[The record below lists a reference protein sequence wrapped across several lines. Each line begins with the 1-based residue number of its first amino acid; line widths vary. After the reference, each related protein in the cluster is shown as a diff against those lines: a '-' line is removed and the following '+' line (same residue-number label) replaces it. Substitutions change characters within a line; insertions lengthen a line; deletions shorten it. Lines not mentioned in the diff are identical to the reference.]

1 LLILL
6 LLLLLFAS
14 PGFASECESLATL
27 QVPHTTI
34 TKAEVVTGGTFA
46 PPTGKALADLPPFC
60 RVTATARPSTDSEIL
75 VEIWM
80 PLSHWNERLEGT
92 GNGGFAGKISYG
104 ALAEGLRRGYAVA
117 NTDMGMATPPGQDA
131 SIFFNRPERWKDW
144 GYRATHEMTLVA
156 KQLVR
161 AYYTRE
167 AMHAY
172 FVGCSTGGEQALME
186 SQRYPDDYDGIVGGA
201 AAQNR
206 TGVHVSILWNFAVN
220 EKTPASY
227 LPEAA
232 RSLLAHAVVNA
243 CDSLDGVNDGVITDP
258 TKCHFDPASLACPGA
273 SCLTAAQVQT
283 VKQLYAGP
291 VAPGTGASL
300 YPGLPRGSEAGWN
313 GLDPGPGGKPPYA
326 PIFEWVFG
334 LNWDWR
340 SFDFGRQDIA
350 FTHMLARMVNA
361 TSPDIDS
368 FRAHGHKLLM
378 YHGWSDWLVAPGES
392 INYYNAVLARDKTAD
407 QSIRLFMLPGMAH
420 CGGGPGATHFDPL
433 SAVVDWVE
441 RGVAPE
447 KILASGESFTRP
459 LCPYPQTAHYK
470 GTGDSND
477 ASSFV
482 CAQ

>member
-1 LLILL
+1 
-6 LLLLLFAS
+6 LLFAT

-27 QVPHTTI
+27 HLPHTTI

-46 PPTGKALADLPPFC
+46 PPIGKALADLPAFC
-60 RVTATARPSTDSEIL
+60 RVTATARPSADSDIL

-80 PLSHWNERLEGT
+80 PVAHWNERLEGT

-117 NTDMGMATPPGQDA
+117 NTEMGMATPPGEDA
-131 SIFFNRPERWKDW
+131 SIFVNRPERWIDW

-156 KQLVR
+156 KQVVR

-167 AMHAY
+167 ARHAY

-206 TGVHVSILWNFAVN
+206 TGVHESILWNFAVN
-220 EKTPASY
+220 ERTPASY

-232 RSLLAHAVVNA
+232 RALLTHAVVNA
-243 CDSLDGVNDGVITDP
+243 CDALDGVKDGVIIDP
-258 TKCHFDPASLACPGA
+258 TRCHFDPASLQCKGA
-273 SCLTAAQVQT
+273 NQENCLTATQVET
-283 VKQLYAGP
+283 VKQIYAGP
-291 VAPGTGASL
+291 VNPRTGQSL
-300 YPGLPRGSEAGWN
+300 YPGLPQGSEFGWH
-313 GLDPGPGGKPPYA
+313 GLDPTPGGPAPFA
-326 PIFEWVFG
+326 PIFKWVFG
-334 LNWDWR
+334 PNWDWR
-340 SFDFGRQDIA
+340 QFDFDQQDTA
-350 FTHMLARMVNA
+350 FKQKLAPMVNA
-361 TSPDIDS
+361 TNPDIDT

-392 INYYNAVLARDKTAD
+392 INYYDAVLARDKTAD
-407 QSIRLFMLPGMAH
+407 QSVRLFMLPGMGH
-420 CGGGPGATHFDPL
+420 CSGGPGATHFDPL
-433 SAVVDWVE
+433 GAVVDWVE

-447 KILASGESFTRP
+447 KILATGESFSRP
-459 LCPYPQTAHYK
+459 LCPYPQTAQYK
-470 GTGDSND
+470 GTGDTND

-482 CAQ
+482 CAR